1 MSSTIVAIISSSFAI
16 IFLIMWLR
24 ARRAANEAE
33 VVAYGLRAQDDSDEN
48 TKTSISIMEAEYEAA
63 IERLSR
69 MGEIKRDDWGRWVW
83 VKTGEQL
90 GDG

>member
-1 MSSTIVAIISSSFAI
+1 MSSIIVAIISCTFALV
-16 IFLIMWLR
+16 FFVMWLR

-48 TKTSISIMEAEYEAA
+48 TKTSLSMMEAEYDAA
-63 IERLSR
+63 IDKLSE

-83 VKTGEQL
+83 TDTGEQL
-90 GDG
+90 GEA